1 METTNGF
8 FEAVAL
14 WSQVLGA
21 VVFLIVVILL
31 FRKYLIPAVEANE
44 KARNAEIA
52 DAEARRER
60 VRAEAAAARGEVE
73 SAQRDAAEIR
83 ARVDMVV
90 KREHDHLVA
99 EARADGERMV
109 RNAEG
114 ELERARMAARDR
126 LRIELIEKALLQAR
140 SQAAGR
146 VDERTNA
153 RLVNETVDD
162 LSRGKN

>member
-1 METTNGF
+1 MEGNHAF
-8 FEAVAL
+8 FESVAL

-21 VVFLIVVILL
+21 IVFLVVLILL
-31 FRKYLIPAVEANE
+31 FRKYLVPAVEANE

-52 DAEARRER
+52 QAEARRER

-73 SAQRDAAEIR
+73 AAQRDAAEIR
-83 ARVDMVV
+83 ARVDAIVTRE
-90 KREHDHLVA
+90 REHLLA
-99 EARADGERMV
+99 EAKADGERMV

-140 SQAAGR
+140 AQAASR

-153 RLVNETVDD
+153 RLVNETVAD
-162 LSRGKN
+162 LSRGKI

>member
-1 METTNGF
+1 METTNHF
-8 FEAVAL
+8 FESVAL

-21 VVFLIVVILL
+21 VVFLIVLILL

-44 KARNAEIA
+44 RARNAEIA
-52 DAEARRER
+52 EAEARRER

-83 ARVDMVV
+83 ARVETIVR
-90 KREHDHLVA
+90 REHDQLTA

-126 LRIELIEKALLQAR
+126 LRIELIEKALLRAR
-140 SQAAGR
+140 AQAAGR

-162 LSRGKN
+162 LSRGMR

>member
-1 METTNGF
+1 METTNRF
-8 FEAVAL
+8 FESVAL

-21 VVFLIVVILL
+21 VVFLIVLILL

-44 KARNAEIA
+44 RARNAEIA
-52 DAEARRER
+52 EAEARRER
-60 VRAEAAAARGEVE
+60 VRAEAGTARAEVE
-73 SAQRDAAEIR
+73 GAQRDAAEIR
-83 ARVDMVV
+83 ARVETVV
-90 KREHDHLVA
+90 EREHDQLVA

-109 RNAEG
+109 RNAQG

-140 SQAAGR
+140 AQAAGR
-146 VDERTNA
+146 VDERTNT

-162 LSRGKN
+162 LSRGKL

>member
-21 VVFLIVVILL
+21 VVFLIVLILL

-52 DAEARRER
+52 EAEARRER

-73 SAQRDAAEIR
+73 GAQRDAAEIR
-83 ARVDMVV
+83 ARVDAVV

-140 SQAAGR
+140 AQAPGR
-146 VDERTNA
+146 VDERTNT

-162 LSRGKN
+162 LSRGKV